1 MRIAVIGGGL
11 GGLSTAGFLARAGL
25 DDVQVYEQARALGEI
40 GAGIQVPPNAVRLLH
55 RLGVVEQL
63 DDAGVRLE
71 VGWEFRRWKTG
82 EVLYSQRLGTACEE
96 RFGAPYYVAHRAG
109 LLDALLGVLPD
120 GIVHVGKRCAAVEE
134 TGEEVQ
140 VTFEDGETITADVV
154 IGADGIHSVV
164 RGAVT
169 TPSPPTFSGLA
180 GYRCML
186 PAESAPP
193 MALAPAF
200 TVWLG
205 PGRHLV
211 HYPVSAGREV
221 NLVAIV
227 PAGEWRTESWVA
239 EGTLEGLLAEHVGWA
254 DEVQELLGLA
264 PKTWLYALYDREP
277 LARFVRGR
285 IALVGDAAHP
295 MLPFLAQGAAQA
307 FEDGA
312 ALALCLREAG
322 PGRARLGLERYERA
336 RLARASEVQRLSRGR
351 RTSTTCPT
359 GPSRS
364 AGTPSWRPRTRSS
377 TTPGCTSTTSKPRC
391 AAPTSRH
398 LCADAASAA
407 RTAHSTKSRTSG
419 SARSRSQAMWNGDGS
434 MSGTGTNATPGRG

>member
-11 GGLSTAGFLARAGL
+11 GGLSTAGFLVRAGL
-25 DDVQVYEQARALGEI
+25 EDVQVYEQAGALGEI

-71 VGWEFRRWKTG
+71 TGWQFRRWRTG

-109 LLDALLGVLPD
+109 LLDALLSVLPD
-120 GIVHVGKRCAAVEE
+120 GIVHVGKRCAGVEE
-134 TGEEVQ
+134 TDEEVH

-186 PAESAPP
+186 PAEAAPP
-193 MALAPAF
+193 MALSRGSPSGSDPAG
-200 TVWLG
+200 TSCTT
-205 PGRHLV
+205 PCQ
-211 HYPVSAGREV
+211 PAGRSTSSRSC
-221 NLVAIV
+221 
-227 PAGEWRTESWVA
+227 PRGEWRTESWIA

-254 DEVQELLGLA
+254 DDVQTLLRLA
-264 PKTWLYALYDREP
+264 PKAYLYAFYDREP

-285 IALVGDAAHP
+285 IALIGDAAHP

-322 PGRARLGLERYERA
+322 PERARLGPRALRA
-336 RLARASEVQRLSRGR
+336 RAARPRVEVQRLSRGR
-351 RTSTTCPT
+351 PEINHLPD
-359 GPSRS
+359 GPEQIRRD
-364 AGTPSWRPRTRSS
+364 AQLAAQDPLEHNSWLYEHDVE
-377 TTPGCTSTTSKPRC
+377 
-391 AAPTSRH
+391 AALRGS
-398 LCADAASAA
+398 DVASPL
-407 RTAHSTKSRTSG
+407 R
-419 SARSRSQAMWNGDGS
+419 
-434 MSGTGTNATPGRG
+434 

>member
-11 GGLSTAGFLARAGL
+11 GGLSTAGFLVRAGL
-25 DDVQVYEQARALGEI
+25 EDVQVYEQAGALGEI

-71 VGWEFRRWKTG
+71 TGWEFRRWRTG

-134 TGEEVQ
+134 TGEEVH
-140 VTFEDGETITADVV
+140 VTFEDGEMITADVV

-186 PAESAPP
+186 PAEAAPP
-193 MALAPAF
+193 MALEPGF

-227 PAGEWRTESWVA
+227 PAGEWRTESWIA

-254 DEVQELLGLA
+254 DDVQTLLRLA
-264 PKTWLYALYDREP
+264 PKAYLYAFYDREP

-285 IALVGDAAHP
+285 IALIGDAAHP

-322 PGRARLGLERYERA
+322 PERARLGLERYERA

-351 RTSTTCPT
+351 PEINHLPD
-359 GPSRS
+359 GPEQIRRD
-364 AGTPSWRPRTRSS
+364 AQLAAQDPLEHNSWLYEHDVEAALRGSDVASPLRP
-377 TTPGCTSTTSKPRC
+377 
-391 AAPTSRH
+391 
-398 LCADAASAA
+398 
-407 RTAHSTKSRTSG
+407 
-419 SARSRSQAMWNGDGS
+419 
-434 MSGTGTNATPGRG
+434 